1 MQLRTLPPEEDSI
14 DRFLDELWLPY
25 HRDLEDAVEAH
36 ALATDLEGDTSRE
49 ERIEFWIDNLEP
61 ETARAW
67 IAVEDGGDA
76 DAGAVAGG
84 QIADLD
90 PELVGFVTTF
100 VDECPDVFERPDQL
114 LIGDFYVAAE
124 YRGSGLA
131 RQLVERAAQRA
142 EEAGC
147 PELTLNVDVDNER
160 ALAFYEKMGFE
171 PLRHKLR
178 ADVEDL

>member
-1 MQLRTLPPEEDSI
+1 MKLRTLPPEEDAI

-36 ALATDLEGDTSRE
+36 SLATDLDEAASRE

-67 IAVEDGGDA
+67 IAVEDGA
-76 DAGAVAGG
+76 DGGAGTVAGG
-84 QIADLD
+84 PISDLD
-90 PELVGFVTTF
+90 AELVGFVTTF

-131 RQLVERAAQRA
+131 RQLIERSAQRA

-147 PELTLNVDVDNER
+147 PELTLDVDVDNER
-160 ALAFYEKMGFE
+160 ALAFYEKVGFE

-178 ADVEDL
+178 ADVGEI